1 MGLADALRRG
11 WLILRRTSTTTPP
24 ARKRPG
30 GNNDDD
36 DGQDCK
42 NDQEGPRGL
51 PVVHLPGVASGRTAV
66 REEKGERGRDRR
78 ETLCHDGGYSHSNP
92 RRS

>member
-1 MGLADALRRG
+1 MIHGTRP
-11 WLILRRTSTTTPP
+11 STPTPP
-24 ARKRPG
+24 AGKRPG

-51 PVVHLPGVASGRTAV
+51 PVIHLPGVASGRIAV
-66 REEKGERGRDRR
+66 REEKGESGPERQ
-78 ETLCHDGGYSHSNP
+78 EAPCHDGGYPHRNP